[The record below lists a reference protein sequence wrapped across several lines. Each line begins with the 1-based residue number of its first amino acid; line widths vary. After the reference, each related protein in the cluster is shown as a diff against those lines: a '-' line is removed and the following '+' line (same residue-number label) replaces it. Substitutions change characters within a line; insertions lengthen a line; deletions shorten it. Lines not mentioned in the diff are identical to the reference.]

1 MKRTLPAMAWIWVI
15 AVLAAWLAQFR
26 DIMPSLTTLWL
37 R

>member
-1 MKRTLPAMAWIWVI
+1 MKRALPVLAWAWVI

-26 DIMPSLTTLWL
+26 DILPSLTALWL

>member
-1 MKRTLPAMAWIWVI
+1 MKQVLPVLAWVWVV

-26 DIMPSLTTLWL
+26 DIMPLLARIWL